1 MVKNKIRKSLL
12 KQGQLLSSNS
22 IKKINYKIQRTAL
35 DVIDIKESKN
45 TLLYFPYRNEISI
58 DIIIKE
64 LLKYSNNIYMPR
76 IVSENTLK
84 FNKFLECERLEKNK
98 FGINEIINEDYINP
112 ESFNTM
118 FIPFVGIDIN
128 GYRLGYGG
136 GFFDRTLK
144 KLESKKNKPLFIGLG
159 YDYQILDETFGESH
173 DIKYDLIITESRILS
188 FNWAIKYATSDGK
201 N

>member
-22 IKKINYKIQRTAL
+22 IKKINCKIQRTAL

-144 KLESKKNKPLFIGLG
+144 KLKSKKNKPLFIGLG
-159 YDYQILDETFGESH
+159 YDYQILDEAFGESH

-188 FNWAIKYATSDGK
+188 FN
-201 N
+201 

>member
-1 MVKNKIRKSLL
+1 
-12 KQGQLLSSNS
+12 
-22 IKKINYKIQRTAL
+22 
-35 DVIDIKESKN
+35 
-45 TLLYFPYRNEISI
+45 
-58 DIIIKE
+58 
-64 LLKYSNNIYMPR
+64 MPR

-144 KLESKKNKPLFIGLG
+144 KLKSKKNKPLFIGLG

-188 FNWAIKYATSDGK
+188 FN
-201 N
+201 

>member
-118 FIPFVGIDIN
+118 FIPFVGIDMN

-144 KLESKKNKPLFIGLG
+144 KLKSKNNKPLFIGLG
-159 YDYQILDETFGESH
+159 YDYQILDEVFGESH

-188 FNWAIKYATSDGK
+188 FN
-201 N
+201 